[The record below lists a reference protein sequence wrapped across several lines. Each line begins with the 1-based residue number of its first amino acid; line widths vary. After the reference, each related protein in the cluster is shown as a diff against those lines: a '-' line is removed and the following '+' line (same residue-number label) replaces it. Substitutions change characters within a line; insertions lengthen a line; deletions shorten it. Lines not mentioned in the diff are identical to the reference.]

1 MNHIILIPQKD
12 SNCHSQ
18 FSLDFNLGKWENLC
32 VKDVCVMHAR
42 KDHNHA
48 YFLEYFFYD
57 TCNLGF
63 QTFTSKKE
71 LFCAIQKLLKEN
83 IKRQTP

>member
-1 MNHIILIPQKD
+1 MNHIILIPKKD
-12 SNCHSQ
+12 SNCHFQ

-32 VKDVCVMHAR
+32 VKDVCVMHAK

-48 YFLEYFFYD
+48 YYLEYFFYD

-63 QTFTSKKE
+63 MNFTSKKE
-71 LFCAIQKLLKEN
+71 LFSAIQKLLKEN
-83 IKRQTP
+83 IKR

>member
-1 MNHIILIPQKD
+1 MIHIPTKEG
-12 SNCHSQ
+12 NCHRCIN
-18 FSLDFNLGKWENLC
+18 LNFNLGKWENLC

-48 YFLEYFFYD
+48 YYLEYFFYD

-63 QTFTSKKE
+63 MNFTSKKE

-83 IKRQTP
+83 IKR